1 MSIITCTPRIL
12 TPEREALARRRSV
25 EINPA
30 NEELTRTVE
39 RVVPGRRGQRR
50 LALQIGTR
58 WPEAGVL
65 LSVQFLDNP
74 SQALRKRLLLHMNAW
89 SKTTNTR
96 FVETQEKG
104 HVRIA
109 RFDQPPDMAGFW
121 SWVGTEILAI
131 EDEEEPTMNL
141 EGFTMDTED
150 SEFFRVV
157 RHEAG
162 HTLGFDHEHMR
173 SDLVNKIDV
182 KKAIAHFKKTDGWTA
197 KETRQQVL
205 TPLKAKSIMGT
216 TEADPTSIMCYQIP
230 GKITKDGKTIPGG
243 LDINKKDFEFA
254 AKVYPKTGRE
264 PLPPRKAKA
273 ATVDPESFSQ
283 LQSAVQAPPREETFG
298 QRRNQ
303 PLSQDEADTF
313 HIVVMDEFDPEGIRS
328 SLADC
333 EPEVVPSSVGGTT
346 GPKPGKPGRK
356 KTKTPKFARVFAS
369 YAGARVTCAMR
380 LRADKGEDP
389 TTFGSIIGVHHQI
402 KNYTNRDKGSLP
414 DDEKMKAFG
423 TNLFDALFPGV
434 VGRLYDEA
442 RSRQRNRKL
451 DLVFT
456 SMIPWIAEKPWE
468 FAYDKVRDS
477 YLATEEIHLIR
488 NVLTAVPA
496 NIIPA
501 RVGPLRILVVSAQP
515 VGFGLLSIEQEVR
528 VILRGFQPLIDA
540 NAVTVEVLAHAT
552 PSLIHGQL
560 ETGNFDVI
568 HFIGHGM
575 FNEETGQGAL
585 IFENDRGGKYELG
598 ERSVREIFCQ
608 RGVRLVFLNACQT
621 GSGGSADFN
630 KGVAQSLV
638 AHGLP
643 ALVAN
648 QYSVLDTSATSFAQH
663 FYWALAQGMS
673 IGQAAREA
681 RIAVNYSLM
690 GEPIDWAVPVVYAR
704 DPNMKLCE
712 KPEMIDPVP
721 ATAVRRVSR
730 RAVRGRPMRVAF
742 WDIDNVFPGLEDT
755 LKRMNDAQTVFG
767 FELVALSAPIDA
779 WDLENKADDGSPY
792 LWANKIAERLK
803 RTTDDL
809 GVNILACITR
819 QWMRDAKYL
828 NIYGWWA
835 DHKETPVV
843 MFSCAGLDDLAP
855 EGEQTNQVLANIMVL
870 LLAGY
875 LSEMDTHGRGPKS
888 CPMYRNSERD
898 FAHMFGPQPFDKICR
913 AELKKK
919 IPKELPALETLLKT
933 FHPS

>member
-12 TPEREALARRRSV
+12 TPEREALAQRRSI

-30 NEELTRTVE
+30 NAELTRTVE
-39 RVVPGRRGQRR
+39 RTVPGRRGQRR

-74 SQALRKRLLLHMNAW
+74 SKALRKRLLLHLNAW
-89 SKTTNTR
+89 SKTANIR
-96 FVETQEKG
+96 FVETQETG
-104 HVRIA
+104 LVRIA
-109 RFDQPPDMAGFW
+109 RFDQPPEMAGFW

-141 EGFTMDTED
+141 EGFTMDTPE
-150 SEFFRVV
+150 SEFLRVV

-173 SDLVNKIDV
+173 SDLVSKIDV
-182 KKAIAHFKKTDGWTA
+182 KKAIAHFQKTDGWTA

-243 LDINKKDFEFA
+243 DDINKKDFEFA
-254 AKVYPKTGRE
+254 AKVYPKAGRE
-264 PLPPRKAKA
+264 PLPPRRASSSA
-273 ATVDPESFSQ
+273 VDSESSTQ
-283 LQSAVQAPPREETFG
+283 AQSAGPTWEGEEPLG
-298 QRRNQ
+298 ERWRRT
-303 PLSQDEADTF
+303 SSFDEADTF

-328 SLADC
+328 RLADC
-333 EPEVVPSSVGGTT
+333 EPDVVLSSVGGTT
-346 GPKPGKPGRK
+346 GPKPGKPHRK
-356 KTKTPKFARVFAS
+356 KKKTPKFARVFAS

-380 LRADKGEDP
+380 LRSDKGEDP
-389 TTFGSIIGVHHQI
+389 TPFGSIIGVHQEI
-402 KNYTNRDKGSLP
+402 KNYTNREEGSLP
-414 DDEKMKAFG
+414 DDEEMKEFG
-423 TNLFDALFPGV
+423 TDLFDALFPGV

-451 DLVFT
+451 DLIFT

-496 NIIPA
+496 NIVPV
-501 RVGPLRILVVSAQP
+501 RNGPLRILVASAQP
-515 VGFGLLSIEQEVR
+515 VGFGLLSIEQEVK

-540 NAVTVEVLAHAT
+540 KSVTVKVLAHAT
-552 PSLIHGQL
+552 PSLIHGHL
-560 ETGNFDVI
+560 ETGDFDVV

-575 FNEETGQGAL
+575 FDEETEEGAL
-585 IFENDRGGKYELG
+585 IFENDRGGKYALG

-621 GSGGSADFN
+621 GSGGRADFN

-648 QYSVLDTSATSFAQH
+648 QYSVLDSSATSFAQH

-712 KPEMIDPVP
+712 KPPIIDPVP
-721 ATAVRRVSR
+721 ATSVRRESR
-730 RAVRGRPMRVAF
+730 RAIRGRPKRVAF
-742 WDIDNVFPGLEDT
+742 WDIDNVFPGLDRT
-755 LKRMNDAQTVFG
+755 LERMNEVQTVFG

-779 WDLENKADDGSPY
+779 WDLENKAQDGSPY
-792 LWANKIAERLK
+792 LWANKIAKRLK

-809 GVNILACITR
+809 GVDLLACITR
-819 QWMRDAKYL
+819 HWMRDDDYV

-843 MFSCAGLDDLAP
+843 MFSCAGLDELAP
-855 EGEQTNQVLANIMVL
+855 EGNQTDRVLANTMVL
-870 LLAGY
+870 LMAGY
-875 LSEMDTHGRGPKS
+875 LSEMDCHDKRDKR

-898 FAHMFGPQPFDKICR
+898 FAHMTGVQQFDKICR

-919 IPKELPALETLLKT
+919 IPKELPALEALLTT
-933 FHPS
+933 FHQS